1 MSEEEIHRSQEL
13 MEQVGVL
20 VSNKSSLDIMA
31 VFSWILG
38 DMIVQTGSDSSD
50 VMADFIVMVKTAV
63 EILTTDDQEGA
74 PDGIMLN

>member
-13 MEQVGVL
+13 MEQVGAL
-20 VSNKSSLDIMA
+20 VSNKSSLDIMV